1 MRIDLETALRKKAI
15 NGWRL
20 FFLISLP
27 ISAAVII
34 EMLRTDLSGGEGIS
48 SMIGYS
54 VRFAIPFIFL
64 ALGASSAYAMF
75 PHPVTAWLARN
86 RRYIGLCFATAM
98 FWQAVFIFT
107 MTVFFRGF
115 YFDDV
120 YYFRDELEG
129 SVGYVFLVGMVLTSF
144 AFTRKGL
151 SPQQWKYIHKGGVY
165 FLWAYAFSV
174 YWWNL
179 YYYPEPETIDYI
191 FYWMGFTAFA
201 LRIAAWGKKRSRK
214 SNGASTPATLKFL
227 GTILIGLGL
236 TASATGLLWQKT
248 LTDFMTS
255 PAWSAELELW
265 LPFWPLEPFLSL
277 LIIALGTLIFTYTTA
292 QSDGAID
299 RHSLSH

>member
-1 MRIDLETALRKKAI
+1 MRIDLDKALRHKVI
-15 NGWRL
+15 NGWHL
-20 FFLISLP
+20 FCLISLP

-34 EMLRTDLSGGEGIS
+34 EMLGTDLSVGEGIS

-64 ALGASSAYAMF
+64 AIGASSAYVVF
-75 PHPVTAWLARN
+75 PHPFTAWLARN

-107 MTVFFRGF
+107 MTTFFRGF

-144 AFTRKGL
+144 TFSRKRL
-151 SPQQWKYIHKGGVY
+151 SPQQWKYIQKGGVY

-179 YYYPEPETIDYI
+179 YYYPEPEAIDYI
-191 FYWMGFTAFA
+191 FYWMGFSAFA
-201 LRIAAWGKKRSRK
+201 LRIAAWGKKRTRK
-214 SNGASTPATLKFL
+214 MNDSQTPIALRVLGAV
-227 GTILIGLGL
+227 LIGFGL
-236 TASATGLLWQKT
+236 AASATGLQWQQVVT
-248 LTDFMTS
+248 EFMTS
-255 PAWSAELELW
+255 AAWSAELELW
-265 LPFWPLEPFLSL
+265 LPFWPLEPFLPL
-277 LIIALGTLIFTYTTA
+277 LTIALGTLLFTYVA
-292 QSDGAID
+292 SQPD
-299 RHSLSH
+299 RAVGGHTISQ